1 MNDLLQGDLFGKV
14 PAENKSATNT
24 STALLGLPVQMP
36 APCPRCK
43 GMAGTLDA
51 GKAMHAAAIMC
62 ACNRFCG
69 WLSHADYQEVVTFV
83 AVVERNFGKVTEP
96 IRIRHTKR

>member
-1 MNDLLQGDLFGKV
+1 MNDLPRGDLFGKV

-24 STALLGLPVQMP
+24 STALLGLPVQMS
-36 APCPRCK
+36 APCPRCS

-69 WLSHADYQEVVTFV
+69 WLSKADYQEVVAFV
-83 AVVERNFGKVTEP
+83 AVAERNFGKITEP
-96 IRIRHTKR
+96 IRIRQTRR

>member
-14 PAENKSATNT
+14 PAENNSATNT

-62 ACNRFCG
+62 TYSRFCG
-69 WLSHADYQEVVTFV
+69 WLSKADYQEVAAFV
-83 AVVERNFGKVTEP
+83 DAAERNFGKLTEP
-96 IRIRHTKR
+96 IRIRHTKQ